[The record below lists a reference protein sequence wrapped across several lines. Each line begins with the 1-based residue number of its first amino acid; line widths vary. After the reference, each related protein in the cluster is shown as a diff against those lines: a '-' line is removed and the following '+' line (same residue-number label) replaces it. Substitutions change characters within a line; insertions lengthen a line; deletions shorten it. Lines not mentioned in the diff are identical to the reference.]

1 MCKSILYNES
11 YMAHGHAHKD
21 QFTPSPTLSS
31 KVAKKNSI
39 IFCNGKILKFEC
51 LSTHTRKGFYTDQR
65 FKQQERY
72 VEGKIV
78 PEKH

>member
-39 IFCNGKILKFEC
+39 ILCNGKILKFEC
-51 LSTHTRKGFYTDQR
+51 LSTQKKNRDQR
-65 FKQQERY
+65 FKKKERY
-72 VEGKIV
+72 IEGKIV